1 MQIDPPTSLG
11 SDAGG
16 NALDDHAELNALD
29 DHAELNEIP
38 DEAESACS
46 TSDDNSDNVQLCSSE
61 GTFIH
66 VAAAAALNASNV
78 ENATS

>member
-16 NALDDHAELNALD
+16 NALDDHAELN
-29 DHAELNEIP
+29 EIP

-46 TSDDNSDNVQLCSSE
+46 TSNDNSDNVQLCSSE

>member
-1 MQIDPPTSLG
+1 MQIDTPTSLG

-16 NALDDHAELNALD
+16 NALDDHAELNKT
-29 DHAELNEIP
+29 P

-46 TSDDNSDNVQLCSSE
+46 TSNDNSDNVQLCLSE
-61 GTFIH
+61 GIFIH
-66 VAAAAALNASNV
+66 VAAAAALNASKV